1 MKDAHQKSK
10 AMSPATVDASTSS
23 VRLFQGCISAQNL
36 SFGGSSFGKSH
47 SLASISLAL
56 SLGATGLLATEP
68 QAVQATE
75 AATLPTSQANRLFS
89 QGETFMIPAPVT
101 LATAPEAQPVVESS
115 QLVAAVSSN
124 SVSRVEPELPAIKHI
139 VAETDTFWSIA
150 QRYNVPVEAIA
161 KLNNLTVDSAL
172 TVGQAIKIPPQFNN
186 QPVAAVTQ
194 QFTPPK
200 ASAEVAALQ
209 PKSEAVVKPE
219 STLKIQQDEALSTL
233 RAKQENL
240 AASIKELRSQ
250 STEVVVF
257 DAEVDTPKPETLISS
272 TAVNRGEPITAP
284 TGSVIIPV
292 PQPKEI
298 NEPVAKTEPK
308 VETLIANNAIASA
321 DKLPEPPSLSAPTPT
336 PELAMPRK
344 EERLELSRSVTP
356 TVPSTA
362 ASAPATI
369 ARANNEPVTLTVP
382 PALTPTPTAVSRPSN
397 DAVTLTVPPAPTL
410 NPTMG
415 RSGNGVETLNA
426 FVPTSS
432 NTRTHVVSRGETL
445 YEIARR
451 YGVSGR
457 ELIVANRLDNP
468 NIINVNQQLVIP
480 SQGRSPAQNSFVALL
495 PQTEVTQPV
504 NRESVTLASA
514 ASLSRT
520 EIRVDE
526 PVSTSFEVS
535 TESAVNQLKSD
546 IARMRQEYQPVAIAP
561 KAPAVEM
568 AATLI
573 NVPPAAVNPEWQG
586 RQTAN
591 VPTQQIEE
599 VEAIREAPQE
609 IAAASREDIVN
620 YNSLLRL
627 SVGEVVAPDLPP
639 LASPDEYLPG
649 SQVFAGYIWPAQG
662 TFTSGY
668 GQRWGRMH
676 KGIDIAAPVGTPIF
690 AAAGGEV
697 VSAGWNSGGYGN
709 LVEVR
714 HSDGSLTRYAHNSRI
729 MVRKG
734 QEVKQGQQI
743 ASMGSTGFST
753 GPHLHF
759 EIHPK
764 GKGATNPVAFLPKK

>member
-10 AMSPATVDASTSS
+10 AMSLAAVDASTSS

-36 SFGGSSFGKSH
+36 SIGGSSFGKSH

-101 LATAPEAQPVVESS
+101 LATAPEAQPVVEPS

-150 QRYNVPVEAIA
+150 QRYNVSVEAIA

-186 QPVAAVTQ
+186 QPVAAVPQ

-200 ASAEVAALQ
+200 ASTEVAALQ
-209 PKSEAVVKPE
+209 PKSEAVVEPE
-219 STLKIQQDEALSTL
+219 STLKNQEDEALSTL

-257 DAEVDTPKPETLISS
+257 DAEVDAPKPETLISS
-272 TAVNRGEPITAP
+272 TAVNRDEPITTP

-298 NEPVAKTEPK
+298 NEPVAKTETK
-308 VETLIANNAIASA
+308 TETLIANSAIVSSN
-321 DKLPEPPSLSAPTPT
+321 KLPEPPSLSAPTP
-336 PELAMPRK
+336 ELVVPRK
-344 EERLELSRSVTP
+344 EEKLELSRSVTP
-356 TVPSTA
+356 TVSSVAVPTPSA
-362 ASAPATI
+362 I
-369 ARANNEPVTLTVP
+369 ARSNNEPITLTVP
-382 PALTPTPTAVSRPSN
+382 PALTTPAPTAVSQPSKE
-397 DAVTLTVPPAPTL
+397 AVTLTVPQPVTSAPAS
-410 NPTMG
+410 MG
-415 RSGNGVETLNA
+415 RSSNTLETTNT
-426 FVPTSS
+426 FVPS
-432 NTRTHVVSRGETL
+432 RPMAKTHVVSRGETL

-457 ELIVANRLDNP
+457 ELIAANRLDNP
-468 NIINVNQQLVIP
+468 NIINVDQQLVIP

-514 ASLSRT
+514 AILSPAASKA
-520 EIRVDE
+520 EE
-526 PVSTSFEVS
+526 SVSTSFEV
-535 TESAVNQLKSD
+535 TTASAVNKLKSD

-561 KAPAVEM
+561 KAPAAEF
-568 AATLI
+568 AATPI

-586 RQTAN
+586 KQTETA
-591 VPTQQIEE
+591 PAQRIEA
-599 VEAIREAPQE
+599 VTTIPEAPQE
-609 IAAASREDIVN
+609 IAAASREDVVN
-620 YNSLLRL
+620 YNALLRL

-639 LASPDEYLPG
+639 LASPEEYLPG

-662 TFTSGY
+662 TLTSGY

-676 KGIDIAAPVGTPIF
+676 RGIDIAAPVGTPIF

-734 QEVKQGQQI
+734 QQVKQGQQI
-743 ASMGSTGFST
+743 AAMGSTGFST

-759 EIHPK
+759 EVHAK
-764 GKGATNPVAFLPKK
+764 GKGATNPIAFLPKK